1 MRIYRVALVIILF
14 LATLLF
20 FNAPGT
26 WDVSYYFL
34 PWMDTV
40 SQFGLREGYAL
51 NSIDYPPLTSAILL
65 GVVESGRVLN
75 LSYLPA
81 FKLSLLFFL
90 SLTSLLF
97 YLWTRHFNLTI
108 LLHASLILN
117 SLGLGYVDVYYM
129 PFLLGALWAFQRNK
143 WAIATL
149 LLSIACFTKWQPI
162 IIAPIA
168 AIFLLTIHHWRNWP
182 QLPLKRLLLEVLL
195 PFAGLQ
201 LLFIWLF
208 GSTPLATLFTAMD
221 DPFLSGN
228 ALNLQWIATY
238 VFRLYYP
245 ELYGGLING
254 GNYLIEIGDGN
265 HYVTLARYIFF
276 GLYGSVLL
284 LWLSRPKNFTNL
296 LWFSI
301 LAFFTYVTFNTGVH
315 ENHIFLICLIAA
327 VLAWQQP
334 EQTALF
340 VILALIGNLN
350 IFLFYGLDGQDLPF
364 SRVVF
369 GQDVSVW
376 LAGANVLFYGVLA
389 RQALW
394 QTRPPEHNESP
405 PITL

>member
-1 MRIYRVALVIILF
+1 MKIYRVALVIIVF
-14 LATLLF
+14 GATLLF

-34 PWMDTV
+34 PWMDRV

-65 GVVESGRVLN
+65 GVVKSGRVLQ
-75 LSYLPA
+75 LAYLPA
-81 FKLSLLFFL
+81 FKLSLLLFL
-90 SLTSLLF
+90 CLTSFLF
-97 YLWTRHFNLTI
+97 YLWTRHFTLTV
-108 LLHASLILN
+108 LLHAALILN

-129 PFLLGALWAFQRNK
+129 PFLLGAFWAFQRDK

-149 LLSIACFTKWQPI
+149 LFSIASFTKWQPI
-162 IIAPIA
+162 IIAPVA
-168 AIFLLTIHHWRNWP
+168 AIFLLTIQWWHNWRQIP
-182 QLPLKRLLLEVLL
+182 FKRLLLEVLL

-201 LLFIWLF
+201 FVFIWLF
-208 GSTPLATLFTAMD
+208 GSTPLTTLFTAMD

-228 ALNLQWIATY
+228 ALTLQWIATY
-238 VFRLYYP
+238 IFRLYYP
-245 ELYGGLING
+245 EMYGGLVNG
-254 GNYLIEIGDGN
+254 GNYLIEIGEGN
-265 HYVTLARYIFF
+265 SYVTLARYIFF
-276 GLYGSVLL
+276 GLYGLVLL
-284 LWLSRPKNFTNL
+284 LWLSRPKNFNNL

-327 VLAWQQP
+327 VLARQQP

-350 IFLFYGLDGQDLPF
+350 IFVFYGLDGQDLPF

-376 LAGANVLFYGVLA
+376 LAVVNVLFYGVLA
-389 RQALW
+389 WQTVG
-394 QTRPPEHNESP
+394 QTRPALLTDPHSNN
-405 PITL
+405 

>member
-1 MRIYRVALVIILF
+1 MRIYRAALVIILF

-65 GVVESGRVLN
+65 GVVESGRVLH
-75 LSYLPA
+75 LPYLPA
-81 FKLSLLFFL
+81 FKLSLLLFL

-97 YLWTRHFNLTI
+97 YLWTRHFSLTI

-162 IIAPIA
+162 IIAPVA
-168 AIFLLTIHHWRNWP
+168 AIFLLTIHHWHDWQQIP
-182 QLPLKRLLLEVLL
+182 FKRLLQQVLV

-238 VFRLYYP
+238 IFRLYYP

-254 GNYLIEIGDGN
+254 GNYLVEIGDGN
-265 HYVTLARYIFF
+265 HYVILARYIFF
-276 GLYGSVLL
+276 GLYGLVLL
-284 LWLSRPKNFTNL
+284 LWLGRPKNFTNL

-334 EQTALF
+334 EQMPLF

-369 GQDVSVW
+369 GQDISVW
-376 LAGANVLFYGVLA
+376 LAGANVLFYGLLA
-389 RQALW
+389 QQALW
-394 QTRPPEHNESP
+394 QTRPRIRDNFSGG
-405 PITL
+405 